1 MNRPIASTGLEHSR
15 RQKVLGQTR
24 QAGAWVSPSVCT
36 PFLSRGSGALALT
49 SCRRLQ
55 PGVLV
60 PPRMRASA
68 RQLPV
73 VSRHA
78 PFTCDAF
85 S

>member
-1 MNRPIASTGLEHSR
+1 MNRPISSTGLEHSR

-24 QAGAWVSPSVCT
+24 QAGAWVSPSACT
-36 PFLSRGSGALALT
+36 PFLSRGALM

-60 PPRMRASA
+60 PPGMRASS

-78 PFTCDAF
+78 PFSSDAF